1 MNKSKL
7 PRLQFAPRMSQTS
20 VLFGGA
26 VVLGIAFFFGAQHYL
41 RSYLSSAEQKLAGQY
56 APKRIVVAAT
66 DLQAGDSVSMANVA
80 ARTVPSR
87 FVSSNS
93 VQPEDFDSI
102 DGQKLVVAL
111 HAGDPI
117 ERGQLERPDRPAFSA
132 TLASGERAITFPVDE
147 ISSISGMLV
156 PGDIIDLMYTGPG
169 ITQNSYG
176 ARDPGS
182 SGSKDLLH
190 VRPIMQAV
198 PVLATGKTTQKRV
211 IPTDDGG
218 SKEVNVDFTTVTL
231 QVQPNQAEQI
241 LIAQKLGT
249 LTAVLRNPTDSKTAG
264 LDPLDETQFKRVSAG
279 PRSSGPARPADYVEI
294 ITGGSGQGAQR
305 YRAALEQSPLAG
317 LLGMSPRPASAP
329 VAPAAAP
336 NAYDARARMGISE
349 SAPATRIT
357 GFQPIFST
365 H

>member
-1 MNKSKL
+1 
-7 PRLQFAPRMSQTS
+7 
-20 VLFGGA
+20 
-26 VVLGIAFFFGAQHYL
+26 
-41 RSYLSSAEQKLAGQY
+41 
-56 APKRIVVAAT
+56 
-66 DLQAGDSVSMANVA
+66 MANVA

-156 PGDIIDLMYTGPG
+156 HGDIIDLMYTGPG

-279 PRSSGPARPADYVEI
+279 PRSSGPARRLCGDHHGWLW
-294 ITGGSGQGAQR
+294 TGRATLPCRLGAVAPGRVAGHESTAGVCACRAGGRAQR
-305 YRAALEQSPLAG
+305 LRRQSAHG
-317 LLGMSPRPASAP
+317 NQRIG
-329 VAPAAAP
+329 
-336 NAYDARARMGISE
+336 ARDSYHGIS
-349 SAPATRIT
+349 
-357 GFQPIFST
+357 T
-365 H
+365 HLQYALTFAHR

>member
-1 MNKSKL
+1 MSKIKL
-7 PRLQFAPRMSQTS
+7 PRLDFVTRMSPTAM
-20 VLFGGA
+20 LFSGA

-56 APKRIVVAAT
+56 APKRIVVAAV
-66 DLQAGDSVSMANVA
+66 DIQAGDAVSMANVA

-93 VQPEDFDSI
+93 LSPDEFDAI
-102 DGQKLVVAL
+102 DGQKVVVAL

-132 TLASGERAITFPVDE
+132 TLVSGERAITFPVDE

-156 PGDIIDLMYTGPG
+156 PGDIIDLLYTGPG

-176 ARDPGS
+176 AKDAGS
-182 SGSKDLLH
+182 SGTKDLLH
-190 VRPIMQAV
+190 VRPILQAV

-241 LIAQKLGT
+241 LMAQKLGA
-249 LTAVLRNPTDSKTAG
+249 LTAVLRNPADAKTAG

-279 PRSSGPARPADYVEI
+279 PQASGFARHADYVEI

-305 YRAALEQSPLAG
+305 FRAALEESPLAA
-317 LLGMSPRPASAP
+317 LLGAAPRPAAQP
-329 VAPAAAP
+329 AAPAPAP
-336 NAYDARARMGISE
+336 NAFDAGARMGISE
-349 SAPATRIT
+349 PATPAHIT
-357 GFQPIFST
+357 GFQPVYSS